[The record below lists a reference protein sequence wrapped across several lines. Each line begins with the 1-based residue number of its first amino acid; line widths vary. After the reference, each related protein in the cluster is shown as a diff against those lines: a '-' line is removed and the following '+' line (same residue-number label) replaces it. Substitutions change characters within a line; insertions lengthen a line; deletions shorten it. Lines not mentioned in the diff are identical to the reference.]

1 VGSNPTSPTIS
12 SIGGEGAREPAR
24 FGSEYSWEHYPDHF
38 KKGEAMAKQYK
49 SYLEFIET
57 AVASENLKK
66 NDPQKWEEYKAKLK
80 KERFLVKLKV
90 RK

>member
-1 VGSNPTSPTIS
+1 MPK
-12 SIGGEGAREPAR
+12 E
-24 FGSEYSWEHYPDHF
+24 
-38 KKGEAMAKQYK
+38 KKYENYM
-49 SYLEFIET
+49 EFLET

-66 NDPQKWEEYKAKLK
+66 NDPTKWEEMKAKLK

>member
-1 VGSNPTSPTIS
+1 
-12 SIGGEGAREPAR
+12 
-24 FGSEYSWEHYPDHF
+24 
-38 KKGEAMAKQYK
+38 MAKQYK
-49 SYLEFIET
+49 NYLEFLET

-66 NDPQKWEEYKAKLK
+66 NDPTKWEGMKAKLK